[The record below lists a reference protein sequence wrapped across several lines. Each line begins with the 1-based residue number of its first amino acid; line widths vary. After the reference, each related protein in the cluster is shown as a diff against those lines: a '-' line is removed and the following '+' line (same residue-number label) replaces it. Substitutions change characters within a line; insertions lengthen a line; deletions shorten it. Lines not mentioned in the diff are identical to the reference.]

1 MRDAILSIRNRLDGA
16 GVLLSGLC
24 VIHCLLGL
32 ILVSLL
38 GLGGSLL
45 LAPEVHRVGL
55 GLAVAIGVVTLGLG
69 VLRHGRTEPL
79 LIGTG
84 GIALMGLALITG
96 HGPLEAA
103 LTIAGVGLVALAHIR
118 NLRHAA

>member
-55 GLAVAIGVVTLGLG
+55 GHWVSACCATA
-69 VLRHGRTEPL
+69 EPN
-79 LIGTG
+79 
-84 GIALMGLALITG
+84 
-96 HGPLEAA
+96 
-103 LTIAGVGLVALAHIR
+103 R
-118 NLRHAA
+118 C